1 MMKLV
6 ARVGL
11 LGLAVA
17 LSLASVGCRKRI
29 VVPEW
34 TYQPRNHPTY
44 PESRYIVGSGRSE
57 ISPFEAEQAARGEVA
72 RQIRSDIEMTARREV
87 EVVREGDRYSV
98 GGISEQK
105 VLERAEFEHAEMI
118 RVPADGAFY
127 DDGVFWA
134 FAYLDRLEADRFFAT
149 EQGQVEDRLRN
160 LHQRAMDA
168 LREGQPGQFVKVG
181 PVLLNDYDTWDA
193 LRSKRRAIAGGSG
206 GDTGQ
211 VDRWAA
217 EVHAAQGELV
227 DRMVWVVHVQ
237 AASDE
242 VAASS
247 IETLEQVLV
256 DVITNLGLT
265 VVVAPDEACS
275 APTGDRDLAFAVTAD
290 LDVQPRTSGLGPA
303 AALLVTL
310 KGSECFDNGGEIF
323 AVTLDRE
330 AFVGEHATRMESAI
344 DIANGEV
351 VAATRDISREIR
363 GAIRAAGP
371 MP

>member
-1 MMKLV
+1 MSKSV

-11 LGLAVA
+11 LGLAIAV
-17 LSLASVGCRKRI
+17 SLASVGCPKKI
-29 VVPEW
+29 VVPDW
-34 TYQPRNHPTY
+34 TYQPRDHPTY
-44 PESRYIVGSGRSE
+44 PVSRYIVGSGRSE

-87 EVVREGDRYSV
+87 EVVRQGERYRV

-105 VLERAEFEHAEMI
+105 ILERAEFEHAEMI

-134 FAYLDRLEADRFFAT
+134 FACLDRLEADRLFAT

-160 LHQRAMDA
+160 MHQRAMEA
-168 LREGQPGQFVKVG
+168 FREGRPGQFVKVG
-181 PVLLNDYDTWDA
+181 PTLLNDYDTWDA

-211 VDRWAA
+211 VDGWVA

-237 AASDE
+237 AASDD
-242 VAASS
+242 APASS

-256 DVITNLGLT
+256 DVLTNLGLS
-265 VVVAPDEACS
+265 VVVAPGEACS
-275 APTGDRDLAFAVTAD
+275 ESTGDRDLAFAVTAD
-290 LDVQPRTSGLGPA
+290 LDVQHKPGALEPR

-310 KGSECFDNGGEIF
+310 RGSECFGSGGEIF

-330 AFVGEHATRMESAI
+330 AFVGTHPTHMVSAIESANVKI
-344 DIANGEV
+344 IE
-351 VAATRDISREIR
+351 ATRDISREIR